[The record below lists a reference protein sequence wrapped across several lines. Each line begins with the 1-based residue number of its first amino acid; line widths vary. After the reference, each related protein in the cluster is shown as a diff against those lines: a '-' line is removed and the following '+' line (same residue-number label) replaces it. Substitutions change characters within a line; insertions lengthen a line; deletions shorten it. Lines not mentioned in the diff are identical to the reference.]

1 MSSIEGGASVR
12 LAEDILSEE
21 DEILLPAGA
30 RFEWNADSTHQLID
44 GELIYVDEWEV
55 DEL

>member
-1 MSSIEGGASVR
+1 MNSIEGGASVR
-12 LAEDILSEE
+12 LAEDILSAD
-21 DEILLPAGA
+21 DEILVPTGT
-30 RFEWNADSTHQLID
+30 RFEWDADSTHQLID